1 MTLYY
6 LHKMGVSNEKRCNKK
21 MKSILALFYFYFKI
35 KKKLKLLFTDRL
47 TVLILLP
54 PLSLTLLY

>member
-1 MTLYY
+1 
-6 LHKMGVSNEKRCNKK
+6 MGVSNEKRCNKK